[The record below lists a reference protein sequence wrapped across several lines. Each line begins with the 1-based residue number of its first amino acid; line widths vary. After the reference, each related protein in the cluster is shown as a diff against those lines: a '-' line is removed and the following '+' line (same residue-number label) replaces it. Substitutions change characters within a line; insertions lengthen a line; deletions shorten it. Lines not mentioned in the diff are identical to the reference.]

1 LVNKDKLILMCK
13 AAAYESKG
21 LRDDAFAKR
30 YYKEDYMDFQRLK
43 LRVWTTVFYV
53 IYWIYFFVK
62 EFYIDGA
69 SLLHYDYAALF
80 IKVFFYYAILL
91 IAVSWIAG
99 FVSSIRYD
107 IAKKRIDQY
116 YDLLASINDYD

>member
-1 LVNKDKLILMCK
+1 MCK

-62 EFYIDGA
+62 EFHLNLPKTSIANQCYI
-69 SLLHYDYAALF
+69 F
-80 IKVFFYYAILL
+80 VFPLWNATTTIY
-91 IAVSWIAG
+91 
-99 FVSSIRYD
+99 SS
-107 IAKKRIDQY
+107 DQ
-116 YDLLASINDYD
+116 L